1 LFSTRRFIFDFAVF
15 KKRSTIPAPFSLFY
29 FMEAKLNRQAWTIW
43 KNRLML
49 ILPVILGLVAAVV
62 GIRMLILRDF
72 SDSSWEFMGRCGA
85 DALGFFLVAGLGWLQ
100 TRDEFDR
107 GNSD

>member
-1 LFSTRRFIFDFAVF
+1 LFRTRRFILTLQFS
-15 KKRSTIPAPFSLFY
+15 KKEARYLLPFPFFISL
-29 FMEAKLNRQAWTIW
+29 EAQLNRQAWTIW

-49 ILPVILGLVAAVV
+49 ILPVILGVVAAVV
-62 GIRMLILRDF
+62 GVRMLILRDF

>member
-1 LFSTRRFIFDFAVF
+1 LTLQFSKKEARYLLPFPFFI
-15 KKRSTIPAPFSLFY
+15 SL
-29 FMEAKLNRQAWTIW
+29 EAQLNRQAWTIW

-49 ILPVILGLVAAVV
+49 ILPVILGVVAAVV
-62 GIRMLILRDF
+62 GVRMLILRDF

-100 TRDEFDR
+100 TREEFDR